1 MTTASSA
8 HDTSRLDLA
17 AQALRLLDA
26 PTVGPHRLYK
36 MLDTH
41 GSLSA
46 VERYIETGEKVPERV
61 REHVLGTPLAH
72 YRNLMAEVVAR
83 GDDFRLWCDE
93 DYPAN
98 LSLWGARP
106 AVLFFRGDLS
116 HLGQRSLALVGRVD
130 PSPEGELAAHR
141 FARHCVE
148 SDITVVSGL
157 AKGIDGASH
166 RAALDEPPGYTYAVV
181 GHGLDFSYPAENRDL
196 YAAIPERGAVI
207 SQFPLGVGPQKWTF
221 PARNEAMCTLAL
233 GTVIVEGK
241 PGCGSIIQ
249 ADFSFKHGRPV
260 FLLSRNLRQGDTGWA
275 RDLVAKGAHVVER
288 FEDVLGVV
296 EQTMGE
302 LWSTSSSVAQS
313 SEQGDLLGL
322 LEGSDQAAPHQSSE
336 GSAATSQKSSEDSA
350 DREVALLFDLDGVI
364 ADSRRTTAV
373 ALAEIA
379 QRHTGRDVDPRSVSV
394 AGAPHKAL
402 AALGVRDAY
411 NVYKAEYDKSFAA
424 ASDAHMR
431 VFDEAVTG
439 LRSLR
444 RAGVRIGAITA
455 QPKRRAERLLPDDV
469 RAEFELFYSWTETRG
484 DKSAG
489 ITKALR
495 VLGVSADRAAY
506 VGDSP
511 SDLEAARKAGVMGV
525 GVLWGF
531 SDLETLEK
539 WPHEVML
546 GEPAELGPGL
556 LATLFGR

>member
-1 MTTASSA
+1 MTTVSSA
-8 HDTSRLDLA
+8 PDPARLELA

-36 MLDTH
+36 MLDAH
-41 GSLSA
+41 GSLSDI
-46 VERYIETGEKVPERV
+46 ERYIETGEKVPERV
-61 REHVLGTPLAH
+61 REHVLGTPLAR
-72 YRNLMAEVVAR
+72 YRDLMAEVVAR

-130 PSPEGELAAHR
+130 PSPEGETAAHR

-181 GHGLDFSYPAENRDL
+181 GHGLDFAYPAENRDL

-249 ADFSFKHGRPV
+249 AEFSFKHGRPV
-260 FLLSRNLRQGDTGWA
+260 FLLSRNLRHGDTGWA

-296 EQTMGE
+296 ERTMGE
-302 LWSTSSSVAQS
+302 LWSASSEVAQ

-322 LEGSDQAAPHQSSE
+322 LEGPDQA
-336 GSAATSQKSSEDSA
+336 SAQQPPERAAEA
-350 DREVALLFDLDGVI
+350 EVALLFDLDGVI

-379 QRHTGRDVDPRSVSV
+379 QRHTGRDVDPQVVSV

-431 VFDEAVTG
+431 VFEEAVAG
-439 LRSLR
+439 LRALR
-444 RAGVRIGAITA
+444 RAGVRVGAITA
-455 QPKRRAERLLPDDV
+455 QPRRRAERLLPDDV
-469 RAEFELFYSWTETRG
+469 KAEFELFYSWTETRG

-495 VLGVSADRAAY
+495 ILGVAADHAAY
-506 VGDSP
+506 IGDSP

-539 WPHEVML
+539 WPHEVLL
-546 GEPAELGPGL
+546 GEPDELGLGL